1 MQLISVGVLSVGFL
15 IATGTLAHAQAR
27 ATGADLRGHVQD
39 ISGGR
44 LPGAAV
50 AARSRATN
58 IVRTVVT
65 EPDGRFV
72 IAALDPGEYDLRA
85 EHDGF
90 SPSIREHLALQ
101 IGEQVEV
108 TFSLEL
114 APVEQTVRVE
124 ANAPVVNPSQTAVST
139 IVGARQ
145 IEQLPLNGRRFIELA
160 ALAAGVTTGGPA
172 DPAAETSGLSVLGQ
186 RPVAN
191 NLMVDGFDNNDR
203 ILGGPSGNFSQDAV
217 REFQVLTSS
226 YPAEFGNATGGVVN
240 IVTRSGSNAVHG
252 TAFLYNR
259 NTALNARGHFE
270 QVDPFGEPVD
280 SPKATFR
287 QDQFGGSVGTPL
299 RRDRTFLFVAAEKT
313 PTEASNNVT
322 IDGEAAAT
330 LTAAGF
336 PVETGLVP
344 YDQSRGEIVVKADHF
359 WKPAHSL
366 SARIHVADQMNEN
379 YSPFGGQVARSRGAR
394 ADRLDWGIAASQ
406 TDVIGGRWVNE
417 ARVQVTRQRHVV
429 QPFDSRGP
437 SVTVLGVASAGRAD
451 LFPTDR
457 LNWSVQL
464 KDALTLA
471 GARHNF
477 KVGVDVLTI
486 DQEALLSYNFG
497 GAHTFAA
504 LPPIPGLLPTGLGA
518 LDAFRAGLSALYV
531 QGYGDGESPFGYGE
545 VALFAQDDWRVGSRL
560 TLKGGLRYQHQRFPE
575 FDVTVSSVGGTSLTY
590 PFPLGGHLVSPR
602 VAAALDVDGNGQTT
616 LRGAYGLFFGAQLTS
631 LYGTTNVFGRDNGTR
646 LLVYPFPISLA
657 GWQAPGYVLPEGAV
671 PLPRVTI
678 TLGPDARTPR
688 VHQVSGGI
696 TRLIGLSTVVSAD
709 VVYARGLNQLGAL
722 EYNPLVPALGPGRR
736 PNDIAGIPGT
746 STNVSQFTD
755 FGETWYRGLLLSAT
769 RRFGDR
775 GDLRVAY
782 TWSSADD
789 NASRF
794 AGQVD
799 DNGRGRNPADPSGLP
814 LGFDPA
820 RERGPAETDQPHRL
834 VASGTWSG
842 PWRIAVSG
850 IVTAASGIPFT
861 PLAGADINGDG
872 VPTADRARVNPVDPA
887 TAVGRNSERLPWQS
901 TVDLR
906 ASRAIQLSARVTLT
920 PMIEVFNLF
929 NRTNFSEVNNVFGTG
944 AFPTD
949 PARDASGR
957 TTYGLFQKALP
968 PRQVQLAARVAF

>member
-1 MQLISVGVLSVGFL
+1 MQLLTTGLVSVALL
-15 IATGTLAHAQAR
+15 IATGSPAHAQAR
-27 ATGADLRGHVQD
+27 ATGADIRGHVQD
-39 ISGGR
+39 ASGGR
-44 LPGAAV
+44 LAAAAV
-50 AARSRATN
+50 GARNRATN
-58 IVRTVVT
+58 IVRSTVT
-65 EPDGRFV
+65 GPDGRFV
-72 IAALDPGEYDLRA
+72 IAALDPGAYDLRA
-85 EHDGF
+85 EHAGF
-90 SPSIREHLALQ
+90 SPSVREQLVLQ

-114 APVEQTVRVE
+114 APVEQTVHVE
-124 ANAPVVNPSQTAVST
+124 AGAPVVNPAQTAVST

-160 ALAAGVTTGGPA
+160 ALAAGVTTGGPV
-172 DPAAETSGLSVLGQ
+172 DPAAETSGLSVMGQ

-203 ILGGPSGNFSQDAV
+203 ILGGPSGNFSQETI

-270 QVDPFGEPVD
+270 QVDPFGTPVD

-287 QDQFGGSVGTPL
+287 QNQFGGSLGVPL

-313 PTEASNNVT
+313 PTRASNIVT
-322 IDGEAAAT
+322 IDAEAATT
-330 LTAAGF
+330 LAAAGF

-344 YDQSRGEIVVKADHF
+344 YEQSRGEVVAKADHF
-359 WKPAHSL
+359 WRPAHSL
-366 SARIHVADQMNEN
+366 SVRVHVADQMNEN
-379 YSPFGGQVARSRGAR
+379 YVPFGGQIARSRGAR
-394 ADRLDWGIAASQ
+394 ADRLDWGVAASQ

-417 ARVQVTRQRHVV
+417 ARVQVARQRHVAE
-429 QPFDSRGP
+429 PFDPQGP

-471 GARHNF
+471 GERHTF
-477 KVGVDVLTI
+477 KAGVDITTI

-531 QGYGDGESPFGYGE
+531 QGYGDGQSPFDYGE
-545 VALFAQDDWRVGSRL
+545 VSLFAQDDWRIGSRL
-560 TLKGGLRYQHQRFPE
+560 TLKGGVRYQHQRFPD
-575 FDVTVSSVGGTSLTY
+575 FDVTVSNLGGTSLTY
-590 PFPLGGHLVSPR
+590 PFPLGGHHLSPR
-602 VAAALDVDGNGQTT
+602 VAAALDVDGNGLTT
-616 LRGAYGLFFGAQLTS
+616 LRGAYGLFFGAQLTA
-631 LYGTTNVFGRDNGTR
+631 LYGTTNVFGRDDGTR
-646 LLVYPFPISLA
+646 LLVYPFPISVA
-657 GWQAPGYVLPEGAV
+657 GWQAPGHVLPEGAV

-678 TLGPDARTPR
+678 TIGPDARTPR
-688 VHQVSGGI
+688 VHQVSGGL
-696 TRLIGLSTVVSAD
+696 TRLIGPSTVLSAD
-709 VVYARGLNQLGAL
+709 VVYARGRNQLGAL

-736 PNDIAGIPGT
+736 PNDVGGFPGT
-746 STNVSQFTD
+746 STNASQFTD

-782 TWSSADD
+782 TWSSAED
-789 NASRF
+789 NASRY
-794 AGQVD
+794 AAQVD

-814 LGFDPA
+814 VGFDPA
-820 RERGPAETDQPHRL
+820 RERGPSDTDQPHRL

-842 PWRIAVSG
+842 PWGLAVSG
-850 IVTAASGIPFT
+850 IVTAASGVPFT
-861 PLAGADINGDG
+861 PLAGGDINGDG
-872 VPTADRARVNPVDPA
+872 VPTADRARANLLDA
-887 TAVGRNSERLPWQS
+887 TTTVGRNSERLPWQS
-901 TVDLR
+901 IVDLR
-906 ASRAIQLSARVTLT
+906 AARPIRLSGRLTLT

-929 NRTNFSEVNNVFGTG
+929 NRTNFSEVNNVFGAGT
-944 AFPTD
+944 FPTD